1 MPCYP
6 NKTTKWSFESD
17 LTLGDLIWTMLLRL
31 SCFSSHI
38 LRLGFV
44 WVCLCKWP
52 ILSPFLVFYCSLTRK
67 RDGQLT
73 HSGWM
78 SWKFLHQ
85 KSKLCFIRCLALFIS
100 IINKVVVLSLP
111 ASLCH
116 PCSRLLSTPID
127 TKLSDMGWL
136 LYSLK
141 KIRGYFYFLWP
152 LIQRSC

>member
-1 MPCYP
+1 MVFEVFKVYKIQSKDPVWTLVNDYYLQPDWYCSSLMPCCP

-73 HSGWM
+73 HSGWI

-85 KSKLCFIRCLALFIS
+85 KPKLCFFTLHSF
-100 IINKVVVLSLP
+100 
-111 ASLCH
+111 
-116 PCSRLLSTPID
+116 
-127 TKLSDMGWL
+127 
-136 LYSLK
+136 
-141 KIRGYFYFLWP
+141 
-152 LIQRSC
+152 